1 VDHVSRLRLALI
13 AGVAVVAVL
22 AVVALAGCGGGSGG
36 GSSGTSAGAYVK
48 ARCLTL
54 TAWKTAVQKAGVK
67 IQAERP
73 KTLADGKRSYVG
85 FVGTLLSATR
95 HAAAAMRAA
104 GSPSIPGG
112 RDVAQRLV
120 SAFIGAGTALQQA
133 ATAAGAIPTNHTSAY
148 AKAVGALTTSIS
160 HTLSTMGSV
169 SPGSSPQLQAAA
181 AKEPACKALVG

>member
-1 VDHVSRLRLALI
+1 VVDVSRGRAALI
-13 AGVAVVAVL
+13 AGVAGI
-22 AVVALAGCGGGSGG
+22 AVVALAGCGGGG
-36 GSSGTSAGAYVK
+36 SGTSATVYVK

-73 KTLADGKRSYVG
+73 KTLAEGKRSYVE

-104 GSPSIPGG
+104 GTPSISGG
-112 RDVAQRLV
+112 QDVAQRLV
-120 SAFIGAGTALQQA
+120 SAFAGEGRALQQA
-133 ATAAGAIPTNHTSAY
+133 AIDARAIPTNHTSAY

-169 SPGSSPQLQAAA
+169 NPGNSPQLQAAA